1 MKLIDLSNGLF
12 YNDLL
17 QTDDTSVVKILEYL
31 KANIG
36 QLNDLI
42 ATSYII
48 EGNEAS
54 PELLLDE
61 AAIFGNIY
69 LMNYYQRQQKNYL
82 GASGYDNDW
91 SEISEGDTR
100 IKRTSRNEIAKNYIL
115 LSNDIRDYLYKISES
130 YRRWKCVPAS
140 LHSEF
145 YSDLATDLTK
155 TLQQP

>member
-1 MKLIDLSNGLF
+1 MLLIDLANSLY

-17 QTDDTSVVKILEYL
+17 ETDDTSVVKILEWL
-31 KANIG
+31 KANLG

-42 ATSYII
+42 STSYTIS
-48 EGNEAS
+48 GNDAV
-54 PELLLDE
+54 PELGLDE
-61 AAIFGNIY
+61 AAIFANIY
-69 LMNYYQRQQKNYL
+69 LMNYYQRQQKNNL
-82 GASGYDNDW
+82 GASSYTDW
-91 SEISEGDTR
+91 SEIVEADSR
-100 IKRTSRNEIAKNYIL
+100 IRRVSRNEIAKNYRL

-145 YSDLATDLTK
+145 YCSLTK